1 MITIPLINRTSD
13 GTSAAEEEEALATIK
28 LDDDQRRRR
37 RLSEEVIIVMSDRKT
52 RIRRRLSR
60 SRRDGVADGGGA
72 AMPHT
77 GEDLMAVEPQLDSAS
92 GPHMP
97 LIFRASRKDDDYAR
111 IRDESPVDQTLSWFA
126 RSRKNLKGDFSSICL
141 LLFLYLLQGIP
152 LGLIAAI
159 PLILQ
164 DKHVSYK
171 EQAVFSFAYWP
182 FSMKLLWA
190 PIVDS
195 IYWKKLG
202 RRKSWMVPCQYL
214 IGIFMLV
221 LSYQVPNILGS
232 EQDHTPVNVFFL
244 MSVFLPLNFLAA
256 TQDIAVDGWAL
267 TMLSRK
273 NVGYASTCNAVGQ
286 TAGFFIGNVVFLT
299 LESENFAN
307 KFIRST
313 PGKKGLVDLAGF
325 VFFWGWVF
333 IITTTLVLIFKKE
346 VDHSQTPESKEE
358 NGEAGSGSEEDEM
371 ELGIFDTYLVLLKIF
386 KLKPMFWMVVVLLT
400 GKFAFAATDGIN
412 GLKLIEMGI
421 PKDTLASLSVYL
433 IPVQILLPWF
443 IGKYTSG
450 PRPLNVFL
458 WAYPYRIFV
467 TGVFAGLLFYTPSF
481 RLDSGEYPF
490 SLYAL
495 WVAAF
500 CLYQIASYCMFV
512 SMMAFNAQ
520 ISDPKIGGTYMT
532 LLNTLNNLGGN
543 WPVTLVL
550 SITDKLTWKNC
561 IAKGTSAIL
570 HTCNTKED
578 ADTCAAGGDVC
589 EMHID
594 GYYLGVA
601 ICAAVGFLWY
611 KLMFSKIKHF
621 QKIPRKEWSVFK
633 K

>member
-1 MITIPLINRTSD
+1 MITTPLIIRTTSN
-13 GTSAAEEEEALATIK
+13 GTEDHAEAVATTTTTAATTAEING
-28 LDDDQRRRR
+28 
-37 RLSEEVIIVMSDRKT
+37 LSEVIVMSERKT
-52 RIRRRLSR
+52 RIRRRASK
-60 SRRDGVADGGGA
+60 SRRDGVADGGG

-77 GEDLMAVEPQLDSAS
+77 GEDLMAVEPQLDTAVA

-97 LIFRASRKDDDYAR
+97 LIFRSNYKDDDYSR
-111 IRDESPVDQTLSWFA
+111 IRDESPVDHTLSWFA
-126 RSRKNLKGDFSSICL
+126 RTRKNLKGDFSSICL

-152 LGLIAAI
+152 LGLIAAV
-159 PLILQ
+159 PLMLQ
-164 DKHVSYK
+164 DRQVSYK
-171 EQAVFSFAYWP
+171 EQALFSFAYWP
-182 FSMKLLWA
+182 FSLKLLWA

-221 LSYQVPNILGS
+221 LSYQVNNILGS
-232 EQDHTPVNVFFL
+232 DTDHTPVNVFFL

-286 TAGFFIGNVVFLT
+286 TAGFFLGNVVFLT
-299 LESENFAN
+299 LESESFAN
-307 KFIRST
+307 KYIRSV
-313 PGKKGLVDLAGF
+313 PGKDGLIDLAGF

-333 IITTTLVLIFKKE
+333 IFTTTLVLLFKKE
-346 VDHSQTPESKEE
+346 IDHSQSPESKEE
-358 NGEAGSGSEEDEM
+358 NGEADDEDEV
-371 ELGIFDTYLVLLKIF
+371 ELGMVDTYLVLLKIF
-386 KLKPMFWMVVVLLT
+386 KLKPMFWMIVVLLT

-433 IPVQILLPWF
+433 IPMQILLPWC

-467 TGVFAGLLFYTPSF
+467 TGVFAGLLYYTPSF
-481 RLDSGEYPF
+481 RLQNGEYPVT
-490 SLYAL
+490 LYAL
-495 WVAAF
+495 WVAGF

-561 IAKGTSAIL
+561 IAKGTSTVVD
-570 HTCNTKED
+570 TCNTKVAAE
-578 ADTCAAGGDVC
+578 TCAADGNVC
-589 EMHID
+589 EMYID

-601 ICAAVGFLWY
+601 ICAGVGFIWY

>member
-1 MITIPLINRTSD
+1 MTSEHVSPRHASELPLLHQL
-13 GTSAAEEEEALATIK
+13 E
-28 LDDDQRRRR
+28 DQRSMEDCSKAVVILESGGK
-37 RLSEEVIIVMSDRKT
+37 LS
-52 RIRRRLSR
+52 
-60 SRRDGVADGGGA
+60 
-72 AMPHT
+72 
-77 GEDLMAVEPQLDSAS
+77 DSKAPKNS
-92 GPHMP
+92 CD
-97 LIFRASRKDDDYAR
+97 KNNK
-111 IRDESPVDQTLSWFA
+111 SPVDQTLSWFA
-126 RSRKNLKGDFSSICL
+126 RTRKNLKGDFSSICL

-164 DKHVSYK
+164 GKHVSYK
-171 EQAVFSFAYWP
+171 DQAIFSFAYWP
-182 FSMKLLWA
+182 FSLKLLWA

-221 LSYQVPNILGS
+221 LSYQVSNIIGS
-232 EQDHTPVNVFFL
+232 DDQHVNVFFL

-286 TAGFFIGNVVFLT
+286 TAGFFLGNVVFLT
-299 LESENFAN
+299 LESEDFAN
-307 KFIRST
+307 WFRSE
-313 PGKKGLVDLAGF
+313 PAKGGLIDLAGF

-333 IITTTLVLIFKKE
+333 IVTTTLVLFFKKE
-346 VDHSQTPESKEE
+346 IDHSQTPESKEE
-358 NGEAGSGSEEDEM
+358 NGEAGDEDEM
-371 ELGIFDTYLVLLKIF
+371 ELGMVDTYLVLLKIF
-386 KLKPMFWMVVVLLT
+386 RLKPMFWMVVVLLT

-421 PKDTLASLSVYL
+421 PKDKLAGLSVYL
-433 IPVQILLPWF
+433 MPMQILLPWC

-467 TGVFAGLLFYTPSF
+467 TGVFALLLFYTPSF
-481 RLDSGEYPF
+481 RLASGEYPVT
-490 SLYAL
+490 LYAL

-561 IAKGTSAIL
+561 VAKGSSNVL
-570 HTCNTKED
+570 FTCNTKAD
-578 ADTCAAGGDVC
+578 ADSCAAGGDVC
-589 EMHID
+589 EMYID

-601 ICAAVGFLWY
+601 ICAVVGFIWY
-611 KLMFSKIKHF
+611 KLLFSKIKHF